1 MRTASEVLR
10 SLEQRIAR
18 LEGRTASSKRSASL
32 TAHHRK
38 VSSMMNLNFKVYT
51 DEYDLSGDD
60 REYLLDSAVK
70 HLSKVFG
77 GRVSIDGGSYEE
89 FLLCSMGVTLTEA
102 GEIMSLVERKDVGHL
117 TIPAGVGASPV
128 YAQDFYLSD
137 GRGRTIAEGDDLIEY
152 LTNAG
157 VMIN

>member
-10 SLEQRIAR
+10 SLEARIAR
-18 LEGRTASSKRSASL
+18 LEGRTASSNRSASL

-51 DEYDLSGDD
+51 DDYDLLEDG
-60 REYLLDSAVK
+60 REYLLGSAVK
-70 HLSKVFG
+70 NLTKVFG
-77 GRVSIDGGSYEE
+77 GKISIDGGSYGE
-89 FLLCSMGVTLTEA
+89 FLLCSMNVTLTEA
-102 GEIMSLVERKDVGHL
+102 GEIMSYVERNDVAHL
-117 TIPAGVGASPV
+117 TITAGVGRDPV
-128 YAQDFYLSD
+128 YAQDFFLSD
-137 GRGRTIAEGDDLIEY
+137 GRGRTIAEGDKLVKY